1 MDILLLVS
9 IAQSILAATWRMA
22 TPLIYTAIG
31 EIFTERS
38 GVINIGL
45 EGIMLIGALS
55 GYVVTSY
62 TDSLFLGISSAVLS
76 GIISGLLFSL
86 FTVTIKANQI
96 VVGAAFN
103 MIGTGLTG
111 FIYRTLYSGGSTD
124 KLVLDTFPSIKIPLL
139 SDIPFFGEIL
149 FQQNLMVYATVV
161 LVPLAAFILSKTAF
175 GLYVKAVGEHP
186 KAADTSGINVTLIRY
201 ISTTIGATLAAL
213 GGAYLSMAHANQFVE
228 GIATGRGFIALA
240 VVVFG
245 RWSPWGAMGA
255 SLLFG
260 VFYALQLR
268 LQAMSGNVIPYQFLQ
283 VLPYLATLI
292 VLVSLKGRGAEPKAL
307 GKPYKA

>member
-1 MDILLLVS
+1 MDALFW
-9 IAQSILAATWRMA
+9 IALTQSVLAATWRMA

-45 EGIMLIGALS
+45 EGIMLIGALV
-55 GYVVTSY
+55 GFVVTYY
-62 TDSLFLGISSAVLS
+62 TESLALGMLS
-76 GIISGLLFSL
+76 VVAAGILSGLLFS
-86 FTVTIKANQI
+86 FFAITVQANQI

-103 MIGTGLTG
+103 MIGLGLTG
-111 FIYRTLYSGGSTD
+111 FIYRTLFSGSGVA
-124 KLVLDTFPSIKIPLL
+124 KLVLDTFPSIEVPLL
-139 SDIPFFGEIL
+139 SKIPFLGEIL
-149 FQQNLMVYATVV
+149 FKQNMMVYATVL

-175 GLYVKAVGEHP
+175 GLYISAVGEHP
-186 KAADTSGINVTLIRY
+186 RAADTMGINVTRIRY
-201 ISTTIGATLAAL
+201 ISTTIGATLAAI
-213 GGAYLSMAHANQFVE
+213 GGAFLSMAHANQFVE

-245 RWSPWGAMGA
+245 RWTPWGALGA

-268 LQAMSGNVIPYQFLQ
+268 LQAMEGLVIPYQFLQ
-283 VLPYLATLI
+283 ALPYLGTLL
-292 VLVSLKGRGAEPKAL
+292 VLIGLGGRSAEPSAL
-307 GKPYKA
+307 GKPYKT